1 MRAFVTI
8 ISTRSCML
16 VLQTEGRVN

>member
-1 MRAFVTI
+1 MRALVTI